1 VQTATVRLSR
11 FRPGE
16 RAEEAV
22 DEDLGLTLL
31 VPGNADGGPVH
42 DVLVELFAG
51 GCGCLGQCGADD
63 TGTDGFGGTNVIDG
77 HRQTQRKRGP
87 IASFVAG

>member
-1 VQTATVRLSR
+1 
-11 FRPGE
+11 
-16 RAEEAV
+16 
-22 DEDLGLTLL
+22 
-31 VPGNADGGPVH
+31 
-42 DVLVELFAG
+42 LVEWFAG